1 MFVAH
6 VQLLGSD
13 IEDAFIYRTVLYCWT
28 YRRTLRMYQVADL
41 ESALA
46 ATAGGDGLAAAYC
59 LFHHRGIGSSGQQSA
74 AYRAIRSTPGTT
86 IPLDPESVPYLEVDI
101 QAESGSILDMLIYYD
116 RMFLAADGGL
126 FQIDDLEGL
135 TLGQSQVKARQRV
148 RSTCY
153 SASSGLG
160 AVGASCGD
168 KGLTVLMSV
177 FDDDADGSEARA
189 KVADVSIASQIG
201 YGTVVNHVSR
211 PEVELL
217 PCETRGDRK
226 RGNVISYVKRQR
238 SKQRFSVADSP
249 DLPGYYSRGSDLL
262 FWDRGRLLS
271 LGGGDI
277 SSISVVR
284 HGDERRVNRLRHVT
298 EIPGDARVVSASRSD
313 ECLAIEMTDKIVLAT
328 WGYDQDLRIVEAG
341 PVVAMRT
348 FPHSVRY
355 RKLTAYT
362 NDDGLSLLGVTRSE
376 LPDGDRLNY

>member
-28 YRRTLRMYQVADL
+28 YRKTLRIYQVADL

-46 ATAGGDGLAAAYC
+46 ATAGGEGLAAAYC
-59 LFHHRGIGSSGQQSA
+59 LFHHRGIGSSGEQSA
-74 AYRAIRSTPGTT
+74 AYRAIRNTPGTT
-86 IPLDPESVPYLEVDI
+86 IPIDPESVPYIEVDI
-101 QAESGSILDMLIYYD
+101 QAESGSVLDMLIYYD

-177 FDDDADGSEARA
+177 FDDGADGSASRA

-201 YGTVVNHVSR
+201 YGTVVNHLSR

-217 PCETRGDRK
+217 ACETRGDPI
-226 RGNVISYVKRQR
+226 RGNVISHVKRQR
-238 SKQRFSVADSP
+238 SRERFSVADSP
-249 DLPGYYSRGSDLL
+249 DLSGGNTRRSDLL

-277 SSISVVR
+277 ASISVVR
-284 HGDERRVNRLRHVT
+284 RGHDRRVNRLRHVT
-298 EIPGDARVVSASRSD
+298 EIPGDARVISASRSD
-313 ECLAIEMTDKIVLAT
+313 GCLVIEMTDKIVLT
-328 WGYDQDLRIVEAG
+328 SSGYEEDLRIVEAG

-348 FPHSVRY
+348 FPNSVRY

-376 LPDGDRLNY
+376 RPDGEWLNY